1 MSNNQI
7 WSRLRLKPCHA
18 LFWRAGPVAHQPR
31 RASPIT
37 SGRKAPPTCA
47 TSQTFSMNTDAT
59 VSRMGVWPPG
69 AGLQGQAP
77 NHPML
82 LRLRGV
88 VVSDGEKAD
97 LSRQVSDEKMSK
109 SEPLKTHRKVF
120 QKLSKRA
127 KVGGARKSVDVTCLR
142 STRQPVFRRHELIAG
157 LDTERGNLT
166 WGAKGKPQV
175 ATTTRANTNT
185 HGRGG
190 AARSSDEGAVM
201 ALEQRGCVI
210 QTEPKHQP
218 VRWEECE
225 WFREQRAAINEWSHW
240 HHLWQQCWDNRSRMT

>member
-1 MSNNQI
+1 MPPPLI
-7 WSRLRLKPCHA
+7 LEKT
-18 LFWRAGPVAHQPR
+18 
-31 RASPIT
+31 SPI
-37 SGRKAPPTCA
+37 CA

-97 LSRQVSDEKMSK
+97 LIRQVSDEKMSK

-120 QKLSKRA
+120 QMLSKRA
-127 KVGGARKSVDVTCLR
+127 QVGGARKSVDVTCLR